1 MLRQP
6 TERHGGTARFDEV
19 TIMVSKT
26 LQSLDAWLAQAEEV
40 LHEQSRYSDAGTGI
54 EVVPTHEPV
63 QLTLF
68 DVEDYQ

>member
-1 MLRQP
+1 
-6 TERHGGTARFDEV
+6 
-19 TIMVSKT
+19 MVSKT

>member
-1 MLRQP
+1 M
-6 TERHGGTARFDEV
+6 D
-19 TIMVSKT
+19 SKT
-26 LQSLDAWLAQAEEV
+26 LQSLDAWLAQAEGV
-40 LHEQSRYSDAGTGI
+40 LAEQSRHSDAKTQV

>member
-1 MLRQP
+1 
-6 TERHGGTARFDEV
+6 
-19 TIMVSKT
+19 MVSKT

-40 LHEQSRYSDAGTGI
+40 LAQQSAYSDAKPEPFI
-54 EVVPTHEPV
+54 PPTHEPV